1 MIWYRKQNACVRWV
15 GALIAICV
23 TGAAATP
30 HQWNGLCQRGFLE
43 APERSSEARFTAHI
57 GGTRI
62 WCRPTGISLVAVS
75 HAGEH
80 IQTQR
85 IDLDFASAPT
95 DVFPASQRPE
105 RYYIVDGRCQRE
117 LRSFD
122 ALRYIGVAPGIDIV
136 LRWSPSGLKYDVHV
150 APGSDLSALRLVLR
164 GGRIKQLDPTTG
176 ALRIESGTEEFLD
189 AAPTA
194 YQPTPEGTERPLSV
208 EYTVFNDT
216 TFGYRITEAFDP
228 TLPLV
233 IDPAIVWSTY
243 VGGSQDD
250 AANDLTTDA
259 AGNIYVCGNSLSID
273 FPLRGASANRGRQ
286 NMVIAKFTAGGQHLW
301 STYFGGERDEVAKAI
316 VWDGSSGLLFV
327 GGWSSSPSVT
337 LSSPYPNRAGGAF
350 DAVVLSFTTD
360 GAFAGGTFL
369 GGSREELV
377 NALALRR
384 DGSLVAVG
392 RTNSPDFPIA
402 QALQPTIGGDN
413 DVFVT
418 VLAIPTLQVIWSTY
432 YGGSAFDEAYGVTT
446 SPSGSVFVTGVTVS
460 NDFPTANAFQPQAPP
475 LDNAFVLALS
485 SSGRRLWSTY
495 VGGSDYD
502 LGNRI
507 TYWNTKLYL
516 AGTSSSN
523 DFPIA
528 GDSIAQRA
536 KSGFNDAFLAC
547 MSETGM
553 LVWSTFWGGRSAE
566 SGFSVGVFSDGRVVL
581 AGSTSSPD
589 FPRRRSI
596 LWEPRGGD
604 DVFVAL
610 FRDGQNLWSAT
621 FGGSNDDVLYAIA
634 LLPSGDIVGAGE
646 TRSRD
651 FAPLVNAQY
660 QPNPSPGNRSDCF
673 LFRLCGFAPT
683 VQTSTSNRTLCNGQ
697 RAELWASDSLDIATI
712 EWNTGSTARRITI
725 TDAGAYWFTATSR
738 SGCTVISDTVVFR
751 TALAQPVTLDTIS
764 ARRNLR
770 ICQGERIGFTLRLR
784 YRTHAWLD
792 SNGTILSTADTLWVT
807 SSGTYQAVVEDSTG
821 CILRSALHRV
831 EVVARP
837 TLRYLHVAPDG
848 SSTPIATDTIT
859 ACTGETVEVEIAR
872 PPGTVCTWSD
882 GTTGCRR
889 TLTSTATLVA
899 QVTDTN
905 GCTWMMRPLTIG
917 FTQRQRS
924 SLQSRDSVCVG
935 VPFTVGAQPAS
946 GTVIWDVPPELELLQ
961 ASNDS
966 TQRTFRAQRPGIYHL
981 AAWIAAPCS
990 DTAAITIV
998 VTDQPTVAITATA
1011 VRLCP
1016 GQQSTL
1022 TAPSGFLEYRWN
1034 GTIGDTMFIASDT
1047 GWYRLE
1053 VSTRSGCTAKDSLYI
1068 GRWQPIATAPS
1079 ALDFGTVAL
1088 GGIAQRTAVLRNP
1101 ADTAQ
1106 EVKLQLARGTA
1117 FRIRE
1122 PGTLMLQLDADSEG
1136 TVLIEFAPTAEG
1148 ETTDTLIITALYPCA
1163 ETLRVALRG
1172 IGMQSNRP
1180 VPITFAI
1187 KDVTISP
1194 TQSVVSIP
1202 LYAWS
1207 SSGDAQQI
1215 DSLIL
1220 ELSYNPTMLLP
1231 VRIVPGSITRLPPR
1245 SGRGWLQAAIP
1256 LDSMPT
1262 VAHTFPIALLQAN
1275 VLIGDR
1281 EADSITIEYATTPR
1295 RELQYG
1301 PVAGAIRYEGLCTA
1315 GGVRL
1320 IGHTGG
1326 ERLSIAP
1333 NPSDGEASIFIAP
1346 IVNGPVHVQLI
1357 CSDGR
1362 ILWETVFAGKAG
1374 RHVALALPSLPSG
1387 SYTVVAVSQS
1397 GTATARAVIVR

>member
-23 TGAAATP
+23 TGAVATP
-30 HQWNGLCQRGFLE
+30 HQWNGLYQRGFLE
-43 APERSSEARFTAHI
+43 APDRSSEARFTARI

-62 WCRPTGISLVAVS
+62 WCRPTGISLVAAS
-75 HAGEH
+75 RTGEH

-95 DVFPASQRPE
+95 GVFPASQRPE

-136 LRWSPSGLKYDVHV
+136 LRWSPSGLKYDVLV

-164 GGRIKQLDPTTG
+164 GGRIKQLDPASG

-243 VGGSQDD
+243 VGGSQED

-273 FPLRGASANRGRQ
+273 FPQRGASANRGRQ

-327 GGWSSSPSVT
+327 GGWSSSPSVI
-337 LSSPYPNRAGGAF
+337 LNSPYPNRAGGAF

-369 GGSREELV
+369 GGSREELI
-377 NALALRR
+377 NALVLRR

-418 VLAIPTLQVIWSTY
+418 VLAIPTLQVLWSTY

-460 NDFPTANAFQPQAPP
+460 NDFPMANAFQPQAPP

-485 SSGRRLWSTY
+485 SSGRRIWSTY
-495 VGGSDYD
+495 LGGSDYD

-507 TYWNTKLYL
+507 AYWNGLLYL
-516 AGTSSSN
+516 AGTTSSA
-523 DFPIA
+523 DFPIV
-528 GDSIAQRA
+528 GDSIAQRE

-547 MSETGM
+547 MSETGTP
-553 LVWSTFWGGRSAE
+553 VWSTFWGGRSAE
-566 SGFSVGVFSDGRVVL
+566 SGFSVGVYSDGRVAL

-589 FPRRRSI
+589 FPRRRSV

-683 VQTSTSNRTLCNGQ
+683 VQTSTPNRTLCNGQ
-697 RAELWASDSLDIATI
+697 RAELWASDSLDIAAI

-738 SGCTVISDTVVFR
+738 SGCTVTSDTVVFR
-751 TALAQPVTLDTIS
+751 TAVALPVTLDTIS

-770 ICQGERIGFTLRLR
+770 ICEGERIGFTLRLR

-807 SSGTYQAVVEDSTG
+807 SSGAYQAVVEDSTG
-821 CILRSALHRV
+821 CILRSALQRV

-837 TLRYLHVAPDG
+837 ILRYLRLAPDG
-848 SSTPIATDTIT
+848 SSTPIATDTII
-859 ACTGETVEVEIAR
+859 ACTGETVEIEIAR
-872 PPGTVCTWSD
+872 PAGAACTWSD
-882 GTTGCRR
+882 GMMGCRR
-889 TLTSTATLVA
+889 TMTRDALLAA

-905 GCTWMMRPLTIG
+905 GCTWMMRPITIG
-917 FTQRQRS
+917 FTQRERP

-935 VPFTVGAQPAS
+935 LPFTVGAQPAS
-946 GTVIWDVPPELELLQ
+946 GAVIWDVPPGLELLQ
-961 ASNDS
+961 ASTDS

-998 VTDQPTVAITATA
+998 VTDQPTVAIAATA

-1034 GTIGDTMFIASDT
+1034 GTIGDTMFVASDT

-1068 GRWQPIATAPS
+1068 GRWQPIATAAS
-1079 ALDFGTVAL
+1079 TLDFGTVAL
-1088 GGIAQRTAVLRNP
+1088 GDVAQRTAVLRNP
-1101 ADTAQ
+1101 SDTAQ
-1106 EVKLQLARGTA
+1106 EAKLQLARGTA
-1117 FRIRE
+1117 FRIRQ
-1122 PGTLMLQLDADSEG
+1122 PATLTLPLAADSEG
-1136 TVLIEFAPTAEG
+1136 TVLIEFEPTSEG
-1148 ETTDTLIITALYPCA
+1148 ETTDTLIIIASSPCA

-1172 IGMQSNRP
+1172 IGVQSNKP
-1180 VPITFAI
+1180 LPITFAI
-1187 KDVTISP
+1187 EDVIISP

-1207 SSGDAQQI
+1207 SSSDAQQV

-1231 VRIVPGSITRLPPR
+1231 QRIVPGSLTRQPLQN
-1245 SGRGWLQAAIP
+1245 GRGWLQAIIS
-1256 LDSMPT
+1256 LDSLPT
-1262 VAHTFPIALLQAN
+1262 AARMFPIALLEAS

-1281 EADSITIEYATTPR
+1281 EADSIKIEHATAPR
-1295 RELQYG
+1295 RDLLYAPATG
-1301 PVAGAIRYEGLCTA
+1301 IIRYEGLCTA

-1320 IGHTGG
+1320 IGQTVR
-1326 ERLSIAP
+1326 ERLSIVP
-1333 NPSDGEASIFIAP
+1333 NPSDGEASILMG
-1346 IVNGPVHVQLI
+1346 IVDSGPVLVWLI
-1357 CSDGR
+1357 SSDGR
-1362 ILWETVFAGKAG
+1362 ILWETAFVEKAG
-1374 RHVALALPSLPSG
+1374 RYVALALPSLPPG

-1397 GTATARAVIVR
+1397 GVATARAVIVR

>member
-1 MIWYRKQNACVRWV
+1 MICHRIHIAVARWV
-15 GALIAICV
+15 GALITLC
-23 TGAAATP
+23 TTDSPAAPNHWSA
-30 HQWNGLCQRGFLE
+30 LFQRGFLE
-43 APERSSEARFTAHI
+43 APTTSSEILYTARMGRTW
-57 GGTRI
+57 I
-62 WCRPTGISLVAVS
+62 WCRPTGISVTATACASDYVR
-75 HAGEH
+75 
-80 IQTQR
+80 TQR
-85 IDLDFASAPT
+85 FDLDFAATPVRVVPSE
-95 DVFPASQRPE
+95 QRTE
-105 RYYIVDGRCQRE
+105 RYRIVDGRYQRE

-136 LRWSPSGLKYDVHV
+136 LRWSPSGLKYDVLV

-164 GGRIKQLDPTTG
+164 GGRIKQLDPASG

-194 YQPTPEGTERPLSV
+194 YQPTPVGTERPLSV

-216 TFGYRITEAFDP
+216 TFGYRIAEAFDP

-243 VGGSQDD
+243 LGGSQED

-377 NALALRR
+377 NALAVRR

-413 DVFVT
+413 DVFIT

-446 SPSGSVFVTGVTVS
+446 SPSGSVFVTGVTLS

-507 TYWNTKLYL
+507 AYWNAKLFL
-516 AGTSSSN
+516 AGTSSSS

-528 GDSIAQRA
+528 GDSSAQRA

-553 LVWSTFWGGRSAE
+553 LVWSTYWGGRSAE
-566 SGFSVGVFSDGRVVL
+566 SGFSVAVYSDGRVVL
-581 AGSTSSPD
+581 AGSTDSPD

-596 LWEPRGGD
+596 LWEPRGSD

-621 FGGSNDDVLYAIA
+621 FGGSNEDVLCAIA

-646 TRSRD
+646 TKSRD
-651 FAPLVNAQY
+651 FTPLVNAQY
-660 QPNPSPGNRSDCF
+660 QPNSSTGNRSDCF

-683 VQTSTSNRTLCNGQ
+683 VQTSSPNRTLCNGQ

-738 SGCTVISDTVVFR
+738 SGCTVTSDTVVFR
-751 TALAQPVTLDTIS
+751 TSVAQPVTLDTIS
-764 ARRNLR
+764 VRRNLR
-770 ICQGERIGFTLRLR
+770 ICEGERIGFTLRVR
-784 YRTHAWLD
+784 YRSHAWLD

-807 SSGTYQAVVEDSTG
+807 SSGTYQAVVEDSAG

-837 TLRYLHVAPDG
+837 TLRYLRVAPDG

-889 TLTSTATLVA
+889 TLTGTATLVA
-899 QVTDTN
+899 QVTDIN
-905 GCTWMMRPLTIG
+905 GCTWMMRPITIS

-935 VPFTVGAQPAS
+935 VPFTVRVQPAS
-946 GTVIWDVPPELELLQ
+946 AAIKWNIPPEFEQLDV
-961 ASNDS
+961 STDS
-966 TQRTFRAQRPGIYHL
+966 SQRTFRAQRPGIFQL

-998 VTDQPTVAITATA
+998 VTDQPTVALAATA

-1022 TAPSGFLEYRWN
+1022 TVPSGFLEYRWN
-1034 GTIGDTMFIASDT
+1034 GTIGDTVFVASDT
-1047 GWYRLE
+1047 GWYYVE
-1053 VSTRSGCTAKDSLYI
+1053 VSTRSGCTARDSLYI
-1068 GRWQPIATAPS
+1068 ARWQPIATAPS
-1079 ALDFGTVAL
+1079 ALDFGTVVL
-1088 GGIAQRTAVLRNP
+1088 GDIAQRIAVLRNP
-1101 ADTAQ
+1101 ADTARDVRVHLVQ
-1106 EVKLQLARGTA
+1106 GTP

-1122 PGTLMLQLDADSEG
+1122 PSTLTLQLDADSEG

-1172 IGMQSNRP
+1172 IGWQSNKP

-1187 KDVTISP
+1187 DDVTISP
-1194 TQSVVSIP
+1194 TQSVVSLPI
-1202 LYAWS
+1202 YAWRTS
-1207 SSGDAQQI
+1207 TDAQQI

-1231 VRIVPGSITRLPPR
+1231 VRIVPGSMTRLPLR
-1245 SGRGWLQAAIP
+1245 NGRGWLQAVIP
-1256 LDSMPT
+1256 LESLPT
-1262 VAHTFPIALLQAN
+1262 APRQFPIAQLEAS

-1281 EADSITIEYATTPR
+1281 EADSITIEHASTPR
-1295 RELQYG
+1295 RVLQYG

-1320 IGHTGG
+1320 IGQTVG
-1326 ERLSIAP
+1326 ERVFIVP
-1333 NPSDGEASIFIAP
+1333 NPSDGDASIVIAA
-1346 IVNGPVHVQLI
+1346 VDNGLVTVQLI
-1357 CSDGR
+1357 SADGR
-1362 ILWETVFAGKAG
+1362 TLWETAFMAKAG
-1374 RHVALALPSLPSG
+1374 RQVALSLPSLPSG
-1387 SYTVVAVSQS
+1387 NYTVVAISHS
-1397 GTATARAVIVR
+1397 GTATAHVVIVR